1 MLIFTVKQLTLEH
14 KKLMN
19 ENHFK
24 TISNGLRHFSSNCY
38 EI

>member
-1 MLIFTVKQLTLEH
+1 MLIFTVKQLTLVH
-14 KKLMN
+14 KKLTD

-24 TISNGLRHFSSNCY
+24 TISDGLRHFSSNCY